1 VVTLALDYTC
11 QFTDSGVVL
20 GQDFT
25 TPTTG
30 ADGGFL
36 DAEFEDM
43 RIVTIEGI
51 VYNADSAYL
60 NTLKGNFS
68 PGKSVQPL
76 YFRLPGSS
84 QQVVYGKSLGFRY
97 KIDMNARLNMFPFQV
112 QIQCEDP
119 TIFTDPAIV
128 ASSGLVGTTGGF
140 AFNFGFPLGFGTTT
154 ASAAYAAAPNAGN
167 KPADATIVITGPVIN
182 PAVVQDVTGY
192 GLYFNY
198 SLVAG
203 DTLTI
208 SLRNRTVMLN
218 GTANRRSTLLGNS
231 TWFLL
236 QPGNNSILFLGT
248 AGVDRWLNS
257 TRRWLCKTGRTTQH
271 SLSVRCPM
279 LSRARQ
285 RLLASMT

>member
-1 VVTLALDYTC
+1 MPTLTLDYTA
-11 QFTDSGVVL
+11 QFTDADVVL
-20 GQDFT
+20 GADFA
-25 TPTTG
+25 TPTTPFVDVQSIDG
-30 ADGGFL
+30 LDQAPFRTTSRAREGSDGGFL

-43 RIVTIEGI
+43 RVVTIEGI

-60 NTLKGNFS
+60 STLKGNFAPS
-68 PGKSVQPL
+68 KVVQPL
-76 YFRLPGSS
+76 YFRLPGSN

-112 QIQCEDP
+112 QVQCEDP
-119 TIFTDPAIV
+119 TIFSDPALV
-128 ASSGLVGTTGGF
+128 GSSGLVGTTGGF

-218 GTANRRSTLLGNS
+218 GTANRRSTLLGTS
-231 TWFLL
+231 TWFML
-236 QPGNNSILFLGT
+236 QPGNNNILFLGT
-248 AGVDRWLNS
+248 AGVGG
-257 TRRWLCKTGRTTQH
+257 T
-271 SLSVRCPM
+271 P
-279 LSRARQ
+279 
-285 RLLASMT
+285 SMTVTYRSAYR

>member
-1 VVTLALDYTC
+1 MVTLALDYTC

-25 TPTTG
+25 TPTTPFVDVQMIDGLDQAPFRTTSRAREG

-248 AGVDRWLNS
+248 AGVGGTPN
-257 TRRWLCKTGRTTQH
+257 
-271 SLSVRCPM
+271 
-279 LSRARQ
+279 
-285 RLLASMT
+285 MTVTYRSAYR

>member
-25 TPTTG
+25 TPTTPFVDVQMIDGLDQAPFRTTSRAREG

-248 AGVDRWLNS
+248 AGVGGTPN
-257 TRRWLCKTGRTTQH
+257 
-271 SLSVRCPM
+271 
-279 LSRARQ
+279 
-285 RLLASMT
+285 MTVTYRSAYR